1 MVTESSM
8 KQYALT
14 DPDVRLMLEVREDN
28 AAAFEELVLRY
39 QGRVRSILQHL
50 VGDRDL
56 ADDLTQETFLRVYR
70 SRKTYEPGAK
80 FSTWFFTIANN
91 VALNAMRN
99 RSRKPEVQFGGRVPG
114 IGDSA
119 IENNSGADYYIQ
131 ASSSMIPARALDKL
145 EMRSVVRL
153 AIESLNEQQR
163 AAVLLHKFEGM
174 SYMEIAEVMGKT
186 PQAIKSLLCRAR
198 SNLKEIIEPYMERG
212 TIRKIEPRDEP
223 DDDR

>member
-1 MVTESSM
+1 MVTESST
-8 KQYALT
+8 QYALK

-39 QGRVRSILQHL
+39 QGRLQSILRHL

-70 SRKTYEPGAK
+70 SRKSYVPGAK

-99 RSRKPEVQFGGRVPG
+99 RSRRPEVQFGGRSPG
-114 IGDSA
+114 GGLGDNDFGNS
-119 IENNSGADYYIQ
+119 SGADYYIQ
-131 ASSSMIPARALDKL
+131 ASSSMMPARVLDKL
-145 EMRSVVRL
+145 EMRSVVRI
-153 AIESLNEQQR
+153 AIESLNERQR

-174 SYMEIAEVMGKT
+174 SYIEIAEIMEMT
-186 PQAIKSLLCRAR
+186 PQAVKSLLCRAR
-198 SNLKEIIEPYMERG
+198 SNLKDILEPYMERG
-212 TIRKIEPRDEP
+212 AFNKIEETE
-223 DDDR
+223 